1 MPAGCALSACTQLR
15 DRRCVEIILTHHV
28 RRNLECAFISRE
40 QITTCIV
47 DADAVES
54 ARLSG
59 FPPIGLRLER
69 DFAQGTLI
77 AIVRQAG
84 DQIIVITA
92 WWNEGD
98 RRGKP
103 ARRRAR

>member
-1 MPAGCALSACTQLR
+1 
-15 DRRCVEIILTHHV
+15 VEIVLTHHV
-28 RRNLECAFISRE
+28 RCKLEIAFISEE
-40 QITTCIV
+40 QIAACIV

-59 FPPIGLRLER
+59 SPPVGLRLQR

-77 AIVRQAG
+77 AIVRQSG
-84 DQIIVITA
+84 EQISVITA
-92 WWNEGD
+92 WWNSGD

-103 ARRRAR
+103 MRRRPR